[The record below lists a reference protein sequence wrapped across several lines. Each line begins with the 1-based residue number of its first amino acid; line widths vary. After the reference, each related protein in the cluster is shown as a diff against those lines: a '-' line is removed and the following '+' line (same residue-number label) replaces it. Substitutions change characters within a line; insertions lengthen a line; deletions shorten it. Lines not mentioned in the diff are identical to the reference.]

1 MQFEFWMDGTRF
13 NMSFFLLKKIP
24 HSKPAIF
31 LEITY
36 KTNFFLRTV
45 QEKKNPSALN

>member
-13 NMSFFLLKKIP
+13 NMSFFAKENDSIP

-31 LEITY
+31 LEFTY
-36 KTNFFLRTV
+36 KTNFFNEL
-45 QEKKNPSALN
+45 